1 MCLIFNICSYVCVH
15 IHVHTHNSLNSQWDP
30 PRDQFFS
37 NLNVLKN
44 DPEDSINTDYLMP
57 SVETAS
63 LEGLHLSPSRNQWT
77 NSPAV
82 LPCEIL

>member
-15 IHVHTHNSLNSQWDP
+15 IHVHTHNSLNPQWDP

-63 LEGLHLSPSRNQWT
+63 LEGLHLSPSRNQ
-77 NSPAV
+77 
-82 LPCEIL
+82 